1 MRKVWALIE
10 IGDTVM
16 GGVFNTQEEA
26 QNAKENLSYFG
37 DMLEVREIE
46 LNEEPLD
53 EEGEEL
59 KLRLKELLKDTVHFH
74 MSKGPKFYELSLKER
89 YRFLIN
95 TLTTKGEE
103 VDFGAPE
110 SGVEQVDVRDFVKK
124 L

>member
-1 MRKVWALIE
+1 MRNVWALVE

-16 GGVFNTQEEA
+16 GLPFATQEEA

-59 KLRLKELLKDTVHFH
+59 KRQLADLMKNVLNFH
-74 MSKGPKFYELSLKER
+74 MTKQVGWFALSPKER
-89 YRFLIN
+89 IRTMIN
-95 TLTTKGEE
+95 MLTMEGEP
-103 VDFGAPE
+103 VDNI
-110 SGVEQVDVRDFVKK
+110 DD
-124 L
+124 